1 MLFLKIKNQ
10 HVERLQEFVSYDNAL
25 QKLKLKFLL
34 KIFDT
39 KIKNT
44 AHKINE
50 KKKKINNNQMYETII

>member
-50 KKKKINNNQMYETII
+50 KKKK

>member
-10 HVERLQEFVSYDNAL
+10 LVERLQEFVSYDNAL